1 MVYVLLLLAVAAEV
15 VGTSMLVKTD
25 GFTRLSWTAATL
37 GSYAVAFLLL
47 AQVVKELPV
56 GVTYAIWSG
65 LGTCAIA
72 LIGVVVLN
80 QAMSTTT
87 ALGVALIVAG
97 VVVVNLSVAH

>member
-1 MVYVLLLLAVAAEV
+1 MVYLLLFLAVAAEV

-25 GFTRLSWTAATL
+25 GFTRLSWTIGTL
-37 GSYAVAFLLL
+37 GAYAVAFLLL
-47 AQVVKELPV
+47 AQVVRQLPV

-72 LIGVVVLN
+72 LIGVVVLK
-80 QAMSTTT
+80 QTMSLPT
-87 ALGVALIVAG
+87 AVGVGLIVVG